1 MTRTRMDEA
10 TINASLD
17 ACLRGAKDGNTDQ
30 ARRLH
35 EMLDLML
42 TESETEGGRM
52 WLTDHGKMLLA
63 NMHRQLSYCEGSG
76 QHLHEKVLDAV
87 QLKPQQGHWRDTC
100 EYLHDLR
107 VAIAVANELCEQR
120 AAGGKANL
128 SEAAQIVAGRGE
140 FDLEPNQ
147 IGAIYEEIA
156 STLGGFREISHC

>member
-17 ACLRGAKDGNTDQ
+17 ACLHGAKEGDTDQ

-42 TESETEGGRM
+42 TERETENGKL
-52 WLTDHGKMLLA
+52 WLTEHGKLLLA
-63 NMHRQLSYCEGSG
+63 EMHRALSHCEGSG
-76 QHLHEKVLDAV
+76 HRLEETVLDAV
-87 QLKPQQGHWRDTC
+87 QLKPRQGHWRDTC

-120 AAGGKANL
+120 SAGDKPSVSQAAKA
-128 SEAAQIVAGRGE
+128 VAGRGE
-140 FDLEPNQ
+140 FDM
-147 IGAIYEEIA
+147 GAPRIREVYDEIA
-156 STLGGFREISHC
+156 STLGGFREIAHC